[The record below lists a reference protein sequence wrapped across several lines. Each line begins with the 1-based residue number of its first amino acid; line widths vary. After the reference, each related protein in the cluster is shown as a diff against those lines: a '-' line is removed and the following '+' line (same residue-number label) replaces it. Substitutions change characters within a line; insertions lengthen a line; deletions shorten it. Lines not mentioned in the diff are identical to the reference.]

1 MKKVSK
7 LLTVFFTVILTS
19 LSALASTSTTVLE
32 FTLNDFKI
40 RTNSKGQVSV
50 SGKSLGYWYHSG
62 PDAPALP
69 FYKLKIPLAPNST
82 VKSITARVDKRTLI
96 KRDATV
102 APAPVALPTSESGTS
117 TSANGGFSG
126 EISPA
131 TTINY
136 AGSLK
141 SYYGDVAFC
150 SVCPFVYD
158 SISRQLYLSTKL
170 TIIIEYEYIAVDI
183 PRDYYNPTL
192 KETIKDLINV
202 PFDPS
207 VPTFLNKETGSD
219 VKDSSNK

>member
-1 MKKVSK
+1 MKKASK
-7 LLTVFFTVILTS
+7 LLTVFFTVILSS

-32 FTLNDFKI
+32 FTQNDFKI

-50 SGKSLGYWYHSG
+50 SGKSLEFWWQSG

-69 FYKLKIPLAPNST
+69 FYKLKIPLAPYST
-82 VKSITARVDKRTLI
+82 VKSITARVDKKTLI
-96 KRDATV
+96 MKDATI
-102 APAPVALPTSESGTS
+102 APAPIALPTSESGTS
-117 TSANGGFSG
+117 TSATDGYSG
-126 EISPA
+126 EISPE

-150 SVCPFVYD
+150 SVCPFEYD
-158 SISRQLYLSTKL
+158 SVSRQLYLSTKL
-170 TIIIEYEYIAVDI
+170 TIIIEYDYIAVEI
-183 PRDYYNPTL
+183 PKNYYNPSL

-207 VPTFLNKETGSD
+207 VPTYLNKEIGSE
-219 VKDSSNK
+219 VIENPEK